1 MNLWI
6 LNQVIFNNNTSTTT
20 KTTNVFIKIN
30 SMEQRYVCA
39 NTSKFNLPNIWS
51 ISRVNALGLSR
62 FLSITIY
69 GLLSLC
75 YDYYKCTAQ
84 GYFILNLVCENHYN
98 NIYLFIGFTCLSCYW
113 KFVQVR
119 WPNGTKSNYRFG
131 YDGKYDVSIWYSTI
145 IFWKRII

>member
-20 KTTNVFIKIN
+20 KTTPWNNVMFVQI
-30 SMEQRYVCA
+30 QA
-39 NTSKFNLPNIWS
+39 NLTCQIFGQS
-51 ISRVNALGLSR
+51 VVENALGLSR
-62 FLSITIY
+62 FLSISIY
-69 GLLSLC
+69 GPLSLC